1 MPQIKKFL
9 SKKGISFILL
19 LSIVTIFIYFLFG
32 KDYGFVRV
40 DGESMLPTYKDGNN
54 LVYQIDYPFH
64 RNSVVVIDI
73 NGERLIKRII
83 ALEGERVRIKHG
95 KIFINDK
102 EYKDKYGVGEIT
114 YWLESEEERI
124 KKQKK
129 EWLFFNVHE
138 NVGLIPKGHVFVIGD
153 NRQISWYGIA
163 QKNNIKGTVIW

>member
-19 LSIVTIFIYFLFG
+19 LSIVTIFVYLLFG

-40 DGESMLPTYKDGNN
+40 HGESMLPTYKDGND

-64 RNSVVVIDI
+64 RNSVVVIYVD
-73 NGERLIKRII
+73 GEKLIKRII
-83 ALEGERVRIKHG
+83 ALEGEHVEIKHG
-95 KIFINDK
+95 RIFINGK
-102 EYKDKYGVGEIT
+102 EHKDKYSAGEIT
-114 YWLESEEERI
+114 YWLESEEVRI
-124 KKQKK
+124 KKPKK

-138 NVGLIPKGHVFVIGD
+138 NIGLIPKGYVFVIGD